1 MELLLSL
8 ALKWSQDSKVPL
20 SRALATVTNEAARV
34 LKQNMG
40 QLKVGGQADVCIL
53 DPEAHWQVT
62 ADNLRSQGKFTP
74 FSGYDLPGR
83 VRCTLVH
90 GQVAYSA

>member
-1 MELLLSL
+1 L

-20 SRALATVTNEAARV
+20 TRAIAVITSEAARV
-34 LKQNMG
+34 LGKDLG
-40 QLKVGGQADVCIL
+40 QLSVGAQADVCIL

-62 ADNLRSQGKFTP
+62 ADNLRSQGKYTP

-83 VRCTLVH
+83 VRYTLVQ
-90 GQVAYSA
+90 GQVAFQA

>member
-1 MELLLSL
+1 
-8 ALKWSQDSKVPL
+8 
-20 SRALATVTNEAARV
+20 
-34 LKQNMG
+34 
-40 QLKVGGQADVCIL
+40 L

-62 ADNLRSQGKFTP
+62 ADNLRSQGKYTP

>member
-1 MELLLSL
+1 L

-20 SRALATVTNEAARV
+20 MRAMATITHEAARV
-34 LKQNMG
+34 LKLDLG
-40 QLKVGGQADVCIL
+40 QLKVGAQADVCIL

-62 ADNLRSQGKFTP
+62 AQNLRSQGKFTP

-83 VRCTLVH
+83 VRYTLVG
-90 GQVAYSA
+90 GQIAYQA